1 MQKIVFFDC
10 MSMLL
15 LWSWHSSVGRIC
27 QSCNFEQTMLLGWNS
42 TGSYLLRI
50 AGNWSWALFAPKLGH
65 FCPEVEPFLPL
76 KLESKCWINNTDDA
90 TQLGKPEAV
99 LGPLLTA
106 VFNMSQWLVKKIQS
120 DGKHWIFTA
129 NFCLNVLKRKV
140 KPENSGFF
148 QNYFFSYFWKTL
160 KTSVHACLYHP

>member
-65 FCPEVEPFLPL
+65 FCPEVKPFSPL
-76 KLESKCWINNTDDA
+76 KLESKCWINNTA
-90 TQLGKPEAV
+90 YSTSWNWTTL
-99 LGPLLTA
+99 
-106 VFNMSQWLVKKIQS
+106 
-120 DGKHWIFTA
+120 
-129 NFCLNVLKRKV
+129 KV
-140 KPENSGFF
+140 KLSQALSDQLFVSSRSTRSFGLSTARGRGRF
-148 QNYFFSYFWKTL
+148 L
-160 KTSVHACLYHP
+160 KARSTWSACSVLVLTP